1 MSLPLP
7 LKVATGQPQ
16 RVLHNTLA
24 IVANHSAFL
33 LPQTKAAAAGR
44 LTRLTGD
51 EFTLTEKSRQTGK
64 VFCCITYCLSLAK
77 MSKKQAP
84 LSNYFGVPPP
94 PPPKRRQTE
103 PPPEQHRKR
112 VFNEKWLDNVGWLAT
127 NDERSEMWCKI
138 CRERPSLADKKKA
151 TFYVGT
157 KRKHE
162 ISKEHVNI

>member
-33 LPQTKAAAAGR
+33 LPQTK
-44 LTRLTGD
+44 D
-51 EFTLTEKSRQTGK
+51 DH
-64 VFCCITYCLSLAK
+64 CCCWQADRRRRVYGEVQAKYSK

-84 LSNYFGVPPP
+84 LSNYFVVPPP

-138 CRERPSLADKKKA
+138 CREHPSLADKKKA